1 MVVVVVLTVVVV
13 VVVASP
19 NLPMNESFAPL
30 SIFGDDN
37 CNIEQVM
44 YHTMIYDLV
53 GTAFIMV
60 CG

>member
-1 MVVVVVLTVVVV
+1 MFVVLTVVVV
-13 VVVASP
+13 VVVTSP

-44 YHTMIYDLV
+44 YPIMIYDLV
-53 GTAFIMV
+53 GTAFIIV

>member
-1 MVVVVVLTVVVV
+1 MFVVWTVD
-13 VVVASP
+13 VVASP

-44 YHTMIYDLV
+44 YHIMIHDLV
-53 GTAFIMV
+53 GTAFIIV